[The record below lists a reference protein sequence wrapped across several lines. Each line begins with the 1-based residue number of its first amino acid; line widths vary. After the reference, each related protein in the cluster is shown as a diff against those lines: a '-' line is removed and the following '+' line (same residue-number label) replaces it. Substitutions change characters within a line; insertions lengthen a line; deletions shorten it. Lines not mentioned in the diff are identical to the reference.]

1 MYLSNTRLISL
12 LFALVVL
19 TLGLLWLFSKQMNLT
34 GPTALKAETIELPLQ
49 LAARQ
54 AEADTPDKA
63 VTAIPELDPVQELAA
78 ARTLQVETNNPAVAD
93 PAQAFDKPIA
103 QGQPESAEGAKSSS
117 PAKPLEVAAVPKN
130 LILSEKELKALSAKD
145 RKRYEKMLENLTSL
159 HDQSTQLTNERQ
171 RLEQKMHELE
181 QRNLELTRQLEQ
193 VRQTTETAVD
203 NKPNP

>member
-1 MYLSNTRLISL
+1 MYLSNIRLISL

-34 GPTALKAETIELPLQ
+34 GSTALKAETSELPLQ

-78 ARTLQVETNNPAVAD
+78 ARALQVETDPAVAD
-93 PAQAFDKPIA
+93 PAQAFDKPRA
-103 QGQPESAEGAKSSS
+103 QGQPEGAKSSS

-145 RKRYEKMLENLTSL
+145 RKRYEKMLENLNSL
-159 HDQSTQLTNERQ
+159 HDQSTQLTNERE

-193 VRQTTETAVD
+193 VRQTTETAVED
-203 NKPNP
+203 KANP

>member
-34 GPTALKAETIELPLQ
+34 GSTALKAETIELPLQ

-63 VTAIPELDPVQELAA
+63 VTAIPELDPVQEPAA
-78 ARTLQVETNNPAVAD
+78 ARAFQAEANPAVTK
-93 PAQAFDKPIA
+93 PTPAFDKTIE
-103 QGQPESAEGAKSSS
+103 QGQPESAEGAKASS

-145 RKRYEKMLENLTSL
+145 RKRYEKMLENLNSL

-181 QRNLELTRQLEQ
+181 QRNVELTRQLEQ
-193 VRQTTETAVD
+193 VRQTTETVVE
-203 NKPNP
+203 NKAKP

>member
-54 AEADTPDKA
+54 AEVDTPDKA

-78 ARTLQVETNNPAVAD
+78 ARALQVETNPAVAD
-93 PAQAFDKPIA
+93 PAQAFDKSIA
-103 QGQPESAEGAKSSS
+103 QGQAEFAEGAKSSS

-193 VRQTTETAVD
+193 VRQTTETAVE